1 MTPSPPPQFR
11 AVCTSF
17 ANPSACLLLGYAA
30 PKPYDWLSNR
40 VVPYVWK
47 TTCYGDT
54 VDGSGEASHPNVL
67 DMFERCRSAGLG
79 GAVVLKQRS
88 EEANNAFVVGRID
101 RSKYVL
107 SDPARFGDRLEVR
120 SVVELKFRK
129 AGIIFHQSLWRAG
142 GTAPLVDCVVSVYS
156 IDKATKKPCPVP
168 PDVEATLT
176 PFLISPPQ

>member
-1 MTPSPPPQFR
+1 MVRPPPQPTVLR
-11 AVCTSF
+11 CVSRRNT
-17 ANPSACLLLGYAA
+17 AA
-30 PKPYDWLSNR
+30 PFDRPSHMPQSLT
-40 VVPYVWK
+40 VWPPASFFAA
-47 TTCYGDT
+47 GDT

-101 RSKYVL
+101 RAQYVTA
-107 SDPARFGDRLEVR
+107 DPAVFGDRLEVR

-142 GTAPLVDCVVSVYS
+142 GAKPLVDCVVSVYS

-168 PDVEATLT
+168 SDVEASLT